1 MLVLQSIQ
9 EDKLTKK
16 LVSSGEDYE
25 NELRSRVSAFEALER
40 DFQEVTTTSDMSS
53 FAHLWVI
60 NHHYSL
66 LLYS

>member
-1 MLVLQSIQ
+1 MLVSQSIQ

-40 DFQEVTTTSDMSS
+40 DFQEVITTSVLSS
-53 FAHLWVI
+53 FRNL
-60 NHHYSL
+60 
-66 LLYS
+66 

>member
-1 MLVLQSIQ
+1 MLVSQSIQ

-40 DFQEVTTTSDMSS
+40 DFQEVITTSILSS
-53 FAHLWVI
+53 FRNL
-60 NHHYSL
+60 
-66 LLYS
+66 